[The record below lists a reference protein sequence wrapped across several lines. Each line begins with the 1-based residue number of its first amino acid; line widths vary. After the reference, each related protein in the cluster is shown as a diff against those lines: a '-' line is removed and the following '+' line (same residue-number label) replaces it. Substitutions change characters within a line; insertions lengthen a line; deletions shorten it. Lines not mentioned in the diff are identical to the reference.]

1 MLTKLTNRVVHA
13 PVPAVAGRSY
23 SKTCPPP
30 APPPVPHQW
39 ETKYLCGTATHY
51 LLLSG
56 NQVVGYNIAYLIS
69 YNGTIVLQ
77 QEVQTIINPHLTP
90 DSSQL
95 AYEEP
100 YCTNVRVYV

>member
-1 MLTKLTNRVVHA
+1 MLTKLTNRVVHP

-56 NQVVGYNIAYLIS
+56 NQVVGYSTAYLIS
-69 YNGTIVLQ
+69 YNGTIVLDQ
-77 QEVQTIINPHLTP
+77 VVDTIVDPTQPP
-90 DSSQL
+90 DHSQL
-95 AYEEP
+95 AFEEP
-100 YCTNVRVYV
+100 FCTHVRVYV

>member
-1 MLTKLTNRVVHA
+1 MLTKLTHNVVHP
-13 PVPAVAGRSY
+13 PVQAVPGRPY
-23 SKTCPPP
+23 SKDCPPP

-51 LLLSG
+51 LILSG
-56 NQVVGYNIAYLIS
+56 NQVVGYSTSYLIS

-77 QEVQTIINPHLTP
+77 QTVQQIVNPNLTP
-90 DSSQL
+90 DGSQL